1 MKITTK
7 FIVSAFIVLGLI
19 ISIVSG
25 SAFLVNCTEA
35 SFAASSKKSQKTLEK
50 VNQLEIYLRDQV
62 IALKDFLLLGRA
74 PLEMVEYHQAMSNFL
89 ITLDELELLMPE
101 QTAEIL
107 VIRNRH
113 KFLRHLASSLTN
125 TPSSLAEVQQDV
137 RSISSFKK
145 DIDLYLEY
153 LVKNAENQAVMI
165 LQSHRHSQEKYL
177 IIYWGTIGAIL
188 LIFWGQFK
196 LIMLPVIQGITNLEE
211 GAKMIGTGNLNYRLN
226 LKTGDELEALANQF
240 NLMGEQLAES
250 YFSLE
255 KKVRDRTAELSAAN
269 QHLQRE
275 IRERYQAQ
283 VELQETL
290 KKLQKTQAQLVQ
302 TEKMSSLGH
311 LVAGVAHE
319 INNPVSFIYS
329 NIAPASE
336 YITDLF
342 RLLELYQQEYP
353 EPTPAIQQEIEAIDL
368 KFILTDLPKLLNS
381 MKVGAERISEIV
393 KSLRMFSHL
402 HEAEFKSVNLHAN
415 LDSTLMI
422 LKNRLKAQGNRPEI
436 KVIKDYGELPEVE
449 CYAGQMNQ
457 VFMNLLNNAIDAFDP
472 RYVKSMPM
480 ETNNNL
486 PGTFSQTIRLTES
499 PEIRIR
505 SWAIDSRYVG
515 ISIADNGC
523 GMDEE
528 IQQKIFDPFFTTK
541 PVGQGTGLGL
551 ATSYNII
558 VEKHGGELTC
568 ISTPG
573 QGTEFIIKIPM
584 RRKYALRIIA

>member
-153 LVKNAENQAVMI
+153 LVKNADNQAVMI
-165 LQSHRHSQEKYL
+165 LQSYRHSQEKYL

-457 VFMNLLNNAIDAFDP
+457 VFMNLLNNAIDSFDP
-472 RYVKSMPM
+472 RYVKPILM
-480 ETNNNL
+480 EAQNNL

-499 PEIRIR
+499 PEIRIH

-573 QGTEFIIKIPM
+573 QGTEFIIKIPI

>member
-7 FIVSAFIVLGLI
+7 FIVSGFIVLGLI
-19 ISIVSG
+19 ISLVSG

-74 PLEMVEYHQAMSNFL
+74 PLEMEKYHQGMSNFL

-113 KFLRHLASSLTN
+113 KFLRHLASGLTD

-137 RSISSFKK
+137 RSINSFRK

-196 LIMLPVIQGITNLEE
+196 LIVLPVIQGITNLEE

-240 NLMGEQLAES
+240 DLMGEQLAES

-415 LDSTLMI
+415 LDSTFMI

-457 VFMNLLNNAIDAFDP
+457 VFMNLLNNAIDSFDP
-472 RYVKSMPM
+472 RYVKPILM
-480 ETNNNL
+480 EAQNNL

-499 PEIRIR
+499 PEIRIH

-573 QGTEFIIKIPM
+573 QGTEFIIKIPI

>member
-7 FIVSAFIVLGLI
+7 FIVSALIVLGLI

-25 SAFLVNCTEA
+25 SAFLIHRTEA
-35 SFAASSKKSQKTLEK
+35 SLAASSKKNQKTLEK

-74 PLEMVEYHQAMSNFL
+74 PLEMIKYHQAMSNFL

-113 KFLRHLASSLTN
+113 KFLRHLASGLTN
-125 TPSSLAEVQQDV
+125 TSSSLAEVQQDV

-165 LQSHRHSQEKYL
+165 VQSHRQEREKYL

-188 LIFWGQFK
+188 LISWGQFK
-196 LIMLPVIQGITNLEE
+196 LIVLPVIQGITKLEE
-211 GAKMIGTGNLNYRLN
+211 GAKMIGMGNLNYRLN

-250 YFSLE
+250 YFYLE

-275 IRERYQAQ
+275 IRDRYQAQ

-436 KVIKDYGELPEVE
+436 RVIKDYGELPEVE
-449 CYAGQMNQ
+449 CYAGQLNQ

-573 QGTEFIIKIPM
+573 QGTEFIIKIPI

>member
-7 FIVSAFIVLGLI
+7 FIGSALIVLGLI

-25 SAFLVNCTEA
+25 SACLVNRTEA
-35 SFAASSKKSQKTLEK
+35 SLAASSKKSQKTLEK

-74 PLEMVEYHQAMSNFL
+74 PLEMVEYHQAMSKFL

-137 RSISSFKK
+137 RSISSFRK

-153 LVKNAENQAVMI
+153 LVNNAENQAVMI
-165 LQSHRHSQEKYL
+165 VQSHRQSQKKYL

-196 LIMLPVIQGITNLEE
+196 LILLPVIQGITNLEE
-211 GAKMIGTGNLNYRLN
+211 GAKMIGMGNLTYRLN

-499 PEIRIR
+499 PEIRIH

-558 VEKHGGELTC
+558 VEKHGGELKC
-568 ISTPG
+568 VSTPG
-573 QGTEFIIKIPM
+573 QGTEFIIKIPI